1 MVSGGSGSSRS
12 SSSSSSSSSTQQQQ
26 QQVFVM
32 AASNT
37 PWDLD
42 VALLRRLEKR
52 VLVPLPV
59 QEAREAML
67 RKHLSSRA
75 GPDIDYPSLSAQLE
89 GYSGADLELVC
100 REAAMRPVR
109 RIVEKLR
116 CLDAGSSAHGIPYR
130 GHHTARLRP
139 PRLMLITC
147 YAPTL

>member
-1 MVSGGSGSSRS
+1 
-12 SSSSSSSSSTQQQQ
+12 
-26 QQVFVM
+26 M

-59 QEAREAML
+59 CAAREAML
-67 RKHLSSRA
+67 RKHLASRA
-75 GPDIDYPSLSAQLE
+75 APDVDFGNFAARMGD

-109 RIVEKLR
+109 RLVDKLR
-116 CLDAGSSAHGIPYR
+116 AMD
-130 GHHTARLRP
+130 TAVASP
-139 PRLMLITC
+139 PLVVTA
-147 YAPTL
+147 APA